1 MPLNF
6 SQTFE
11 DYPTMKVVVNEV
23 TFLIFGFISISIAR
37 NEGRGNE
44 ITSANNEIAE
54 KNDDLRN
61 KKCIYTFGFLIF
73 D

>member
-11 DYPTMKVVVNEV
+11 DYPTMKLVVNEI

-61 KKCIYTFGFLIF
+61 KKCIYILDSF
-73 D
+73 DF

>member
-1 MPLNF
+1 MR
-6 SQTFE
+6 
-11 DYPTMKVVVNEV
+11 VVVNEI

-54 KNDDLRN
+54 KNYDLRK
-61 KKCIYTFGFLIF
+61 KKCIYTLNSF
-73 D
+73 DF

>member
-11 DYPTMKVVVNEV
+11 DYPTMRVVVNEIA
-23 TFLIFGFISISIAR
+23 FLIFGFISISFAR
-37 NEGRGNE
+37 NEGRGIE
-44 ITSANNEIAE
+44 ITSANNEMAE

-61 KKCIYTFGFLIF
+61 KKCIYTFSF
-73 D
+73 DF

>member
-11 DYPTMKVVVNEV
+11 DYPTMRLVVNEV

-37 NEGRGNE
+37 NEGRGKK
-44 ITSANNEIAE
+44 ITLANNEIAG
-54 KNDDLRN
+54 KNDGLRN
-61 KKCIYTFGFLIF
+61 KKCMYLYS
-73 D
+73 

>member
-1 MPLNF
+1 MPLNL

-11 DYPTMKVVVNEV
+11 DYPTMKVVVIEI

-61 KKCIYTFGFLIF
+61 KKCIYTLDSIDF
-73 D
+73 